1 MKLFSMDRRLMEC
14 FSWPLVLSALGLI
27 GIGLLNLYSVSLGGG
42 PQPGAAGGA
51 LTEFSKQLLFFF
63 MGLALSFAVMFFD
76 YGILKKIAV
85 PLYGLGIVFL
95 VLVEFIGVKAG
106 GAQRWL
112 DLGPVRFQPSEFIKP
127 VLVILLASHFSRKE
141 FAQKGMTITN
151 FLLPSAFVLL
161 PVYLILKQ
169 PDLGTAGLL
178 GLTALPVFLL
188 IPMARSLKLAIA
200 GFIAI
205 SVCWIAFFGGL
216 DYLIEKKIVK
226 PYQLDRVFSHSNP
239 EDDYNGKG
247 WQIIQ
252 SKRAIGS
259 GQILGRGFHDGTQQ
273 KYGFLPAPK
282 TDFAFAAL
290 AEEWGFVGASAVLL
304 LFYILIHSGLSIV
317 RRSKDN
323 FGKYLALGLTAIIF
337 WQMVINV
344 AMVTG
349 IFPVVG
355 IPLPFVSYG
364 GTSMVTSMLSVAAIC
379 NVGMRRYLFQDD
391 PVIQNPSVWEDR
403 TVILIKE
410 KTPQIRRLATFNPAE
425 PDVFP
430 VYRLSHNK
438 PWLKY
443 VGRKQGP
450 TDRPYGREMGRG
462 WGL

>member
-1 MKLFSMDRRLMEC
+1 MKLFSMDRRLMEN
-14 FSWPLVLSALGLI
+14 FSWPLALSTLALI
-27 GIGLLNLYSVSLGGG
+27 MAGLLNLYSVSLGNG
-42 PQPGAAGGA
+42 PSSGEGA
-51 LTEFSKQLLFFF
+51 LSEFSKQLCFTL
-63 MGLALSFAVMFFD
+63 MGLLLSFLVMFLD
-76 YGILKKIAV
+76 YGVLKKIAI
-85 PLYGLGIVFL
+85 PLFVAGIISLLL
-95 VLVEFIGVKAG
+95 VKFFGVSAG
-106 GAQRWL
+106 GATRWL
-112 DLGPVRFQPSEFIKP
+112 DVKIFRFQPSEFIKP
-127 VLVILLASHFSRKE
+127 VLIILLAAHFSRKCYL
-141 FAQKGMTITN
+141 KNGIT
-151 FLLPSAFVLL
+151 LLSFVPPAIFVLI
-161 PVYLILKQ
+161 PFVLILKQ
-169 PDLGTAGLL
+169 PDLGTAGLIC
-178 GLTALPVFLL
+178 LTSLPVFLY
-188 IPMARSLKLAIA
+188 IKMTRSLKIVIA
-200 GFIAI
+200 AVITLSAAWMFL
-205 SVCWIAFFGGL
+205 FGGM
-216 DYLIEKKIVK
+216 DYLVKKGIVK
-226 PYQLDRVFSHSNP
+226 PYQLDRVATHNNP
-239 EDDYNGKG
+239 EEDFNGKG

-290 AEEWGFVGASAVLL
+290 AEEWGFTGASAVLL

-337 WQMVINV
+337 WQMAINV

-364 GTSMVTSMLSVAAIC
+364 GTSMLTSMLSVAAIC

-391 PVIQNPSVWEDR
+391 PVIQNSSVWEDR
-403 TVILIKE
+403 SVMVIKE
-410 KTPQIRRLATFNPAE
+410 KTPQVRRLATFNPAE

-443 VGRKQGP
+443 VGRKHGP
-450 TDRPYGREMGRG
+450 ADRPYG
-462 WGL
+462 